1 MMQFISG
8 YWAYYGLAALARL
21 GIADLLKD
29 GTRSS
34 ADLSAEIG
42 ARPDYL
48 YRLLRAAAALGVFAE
63 DGDGRFSNNE
73 MSDILRTDHVP
84 SLRHMFISMGDE
96 WASRA
101 WPTLS
106 HSVLT
111 GRTAMDRLFGMPVW
125 EFFSQNPEQSEAFN
139 KAMTNL
145 SSMESPVV
153 VRAYDFSGLGTIC
166 DVGGGHGLLL
176 SSVLNANPR
185 LRGTLYDLPQVAEGA
200 RSGPLAALEGRASIL
215 SGDMFE
221 SVPAGF
227 DAYMMKYI
235 IHDWNDEYSW
245 KLLANCRKGVNPGG
259 KLLVVD
265 QVVPPG
271 NQFAPSKIMDLAM
284 LLFIDGLERTETQFR
299 NLFAS
304 AGWRVTRIIPTES
317 PLCIVEGEPA

>member
-1 MMQFISG
+1 M
-8 YWAYYGLAALARL
+8 
-21 GIADLLKD
+21 
-29 GTRSS
+29 
-34 ADLSAEIG
+34 E
-42 ARPDYL
+42 
-48 YRLLRAAAALGVFAE
+48 
-63 DGDGRFSNNE
+63 
-73 MSDILRTDHVP
+73 
-84 SLRHMFISMGDE
+84 
-96 WASRA
+96 
-101 WPTLS
+101 
-106 HSVLT
+106 
-111 GRTAMDRLFGMPVW
+111 RLFGMPVW
-125 EFFSQNPEQSEAFN
+125 EFFSQNPEQSESFN

-200 RSGPLAALEGRASIL
+200 RSGPLEALEGRASIL

-235 IHDWNDEYSW
+235 IHDWNDEYSR

-271 NQFAPSKIMDLAM
+271 NQFAPSKIMDLTM

-304 AGWRVTRIIPTES
+304 AGWRMTRIIPTES

>member
-8 YWAYYGLAALARL
+8 YWAYHGLAALARL
-21 GIADLLKD
+21 AIADRLKD
-29 GTRSS
+29 GPRTSE
-34 ADLSAEIG
+34 DLAGEIG

-48 YRLLRAAAALGVFAE
+48 YRLLRAAAGLGVFSE

-84 SLRHMFISMGDE
+84 SLRYMFMSMSDE
-96 WASRA
+96 WASRC
-101 WPTLS
+101 WPTLAE
-106 HSVLT
+106 SVLT
-111 GRTAMDRLFGMPVW
+111 GRTAMDRLFGMSAW
-125 EFFSQNPEQSEAFN
+125 EFLSKNPEQSETFN

-153 VRAYDFSGLGTIC
+153 VGAYDFSGLGTIC

-176 SSVLNANPR
+176 ASVLKANPS
-185 LRGTLYDLPQVAEGA
+185 LRGTLFDLPHVADGA
-200 RSGPLAALEGRASIL
+200 RNGPLAAIEGRASIL

-235 IHDWNDEYSW
+235 IHDWNDERSR
-245 KLLANCRKGVNPGG
+245 KLLANCRKGVNAGG
-259 KLLVVD
+259 RLLVVD

-271 NQFAPSKIMDLAM
+271 NQFAPSKIMDLTM
-284 LLFIDGLERTETQFR
+284 LLFIDGLERTEAQFR
-299 NLFAS
+299 ELFAS
-304 AGWRVTRIIPTES
+304 SGWRLTRIVPTQA